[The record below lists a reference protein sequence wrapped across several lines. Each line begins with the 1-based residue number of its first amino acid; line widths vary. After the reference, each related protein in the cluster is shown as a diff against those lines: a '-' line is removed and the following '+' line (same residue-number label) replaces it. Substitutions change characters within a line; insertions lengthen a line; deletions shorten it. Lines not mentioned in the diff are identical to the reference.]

1 MSMIKL
7 SAIDLSSAVRL
18 TFSGDQKASAIGT
31 ANETLA
37 SAVRKVMAMTPEQRA
52 SAMIHLSPTQTEVV
66 GRSPLIAAD
75 IEAIAAT
82 PRFLKDVS

>member
-18 TFSGDQKASAIGT
+18 TFPGDQTSAIGT

-66 GRSPLIAAD
+66 GISPLIAAD